1 MLRIV
6 PFFTAKRTPGKTK
19 EEAQL
24 EKKQE
29 LEKRLEDVKGQLG
42 NTAPQKKTPKKG
54 TFSFSFFI
62 SWITLS
68 ASLFGKPLA
77 LD

>member
-1 MLRIV
+1 MTYCIA
-6 PFFTAKRTPGKTK
+6 AKRTPGKSK

-42 NTAPQKKTPKKG
+42 NTAPPKKTPKKG
-54 TFSFSFFI
+54 KCFFLFLLRFKKV
-62 SWITLS
+62 TCFDLS
-68 ASLFGKPLA
+68 KS
-77 LD
+77 